1 MDGKHNI
8 MNYKDIINEYQAE
21 IEQEKK
27 DLSLMKQFIAAHD
40 DALLR
45 SNLIGHF
52 TSSVVI
58 LNTSKT
64 KILMGYHNIYQSWGW
79 FGGHND
85 GDPDCLKVAIK
96 EAKEETGLKT
106 FTLAC
111 QNPIGIDV
119 IYVGN
124 HIKHGEIVPDHL
136 HLNVT
141 YGLMAD
147 ESEIL
152 IYNENEHQG
161 IAWFDLN
168 DYLDYVK
175 EPRMIPVYKKM
186 VQRILACVD
195 A

>member
-1 MDGKHNI
+1 
-8 MNYKDIINEYQAE
+8 MNYKDIINEYQTN

-27 DLSLMKQFIAAHD
+27 DILLMKQFIAAHE

-45 SNLIGHF
+45 SNLIGHV
-52 TSSVVI
+52 TSSVI
-58 LNTSKT
+58 IMNTSQT

-96 EAKEETGLKT
+96 EAKEETGLNT
-106 FTLAC
+106 FKLVS
-111 QNPIGIDV
+111 QKPIGMDV
-119 IYVGN
+119 IYVRN

-136 HLNVT
+136 HLNIT
-141 YGLMAD
+141 YGLISD
-147 ESEIL
+147 DSETL
-152 IYNENEHQG
+152 SFNENEHQG
-161 IAWFDLN
+161 IAWFDLK
-168 DYLDYVK
+168 DYLNHVK

-186 VQRILACVD
+186 VERMLACVD